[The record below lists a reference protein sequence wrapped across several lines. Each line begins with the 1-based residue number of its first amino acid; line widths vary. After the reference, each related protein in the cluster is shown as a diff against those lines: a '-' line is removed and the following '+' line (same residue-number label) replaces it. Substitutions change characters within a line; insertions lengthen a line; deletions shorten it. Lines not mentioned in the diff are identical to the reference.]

1 MITELVFYLIAALMI
16 ASSFTMIII
25 NNPAK
30 AALCLALTF
39 FLSSFMWILLHAE
52 FLALSLIFVYVGA
65 VMTLFL
71 FVIMMLNINFA
82 TIKKGFVRFMPLGS
96 LVMLALVAVM
106 IHAVNAGNLVI
117 VRQVSLSQPVQS
129 NTAQLGNLL
138 YGPYLFSFE
147 LAAII
152 LLIAIVGSIA
162 LVFTGKRPDTKTQNI
177 DFQHGIN
184 KRDRLVVLPNSSFKV
199 NQGDSK

>member
-1 MITELVFYLIAALMI
+1 MITELVFYLIAALMV
-16 ASSFTMIII
+16 ASSLAMIVTS
-25 NNPAK
+25 NPAK

-71 FVIMMLNINFA
+71 FVIMMLNINFV
-82 TIKKGFVRFMPLGS
+82 TMKKSFVRFMPLAA
-96 LVMLALVAVM
+96 LIMMILVAVM

-117 VRQVSLSQPVQS
+117 VRQVVLSEPAQS
-129 NTAQLGNLL
+129 NTAQLGSLL

-162 LVFTGKRPDTKTQNI
+162 LVFTGKRVDTKSQSINE
-177 DFQHGIN
+177 QHSAN
-184 KRDRLVVLPNSSFKV
+184 KSDRLRVLGNASFKV
-199 NQGDSK
+199 NRGR